1 MSEIITGLLILTGGG
16 FSLIAAIGL
25 IRFPDVLMRMH
36 ASTKA
41 GTLGAGLSL
50 AGAALFF
57 GEISVVTK
65 CVLAI
70 LFLLLTAPLAAHMIG
85 RASLRGKHIPTKDRL

>member
-1 MSEIITGLLILTGGG
+1 MSEIVIGVLVLIGGA

-25 IRFPDVLMRMH
+25 VRFPDVLMRMH

-41 GTLGAGLSL
+41 GTLGAGLTL
-50 AGAALFF
+50 VGTAIFF
-57 GEISVVTK
+57 GQVSVITK
-65 CVLAI
+65 CILAI

-85 RASLRGKHIPTKDRL
+85 RASLRGKHIPTRNEL